1 MAKVAVAVRLD
12 PVVVE
17 WADAYAK
24 ERGVSRQ
31 AVLEGAVL
39 DFREDAERGVR
50 DVPRLDAVAP
60 RVAEGVGKVSRPVV
74 PPPKQRFQRSEQS
87 RMAMERMRRMDP
99 GRYGG
104 GL

>member
-12 PVVVE
+12 PEVVE

-39 DFREDAERGVR
+39 DFREDAQRGVP
-50 DVPRLDAVAP
+50 DLPRLDAVAP
-60 RVAEGVGKVSRPVV
+60 DASVGVGKASRPVV
-74 PPPKQRFQRSEQS
+74 PAPKQRFQRSEQS

-99 GRYGG
+99 RRYG
-104 GL
+104 